1 MKTSTL
7 LWIIAAFVAYEY
19 FKSQSTTGSMA
30 TIASGI
36 NPSNV
41 PNIGVLTGVNG

>member
-7 LWIIAAFVAYEY
+7 LWILAAVVAYEY
-19 FKSQSTTGSMA
+19 FKSQSATPTTA
-30 TIASGI
+30 QIASTI

-41 PNIGVLTGVNG
+41 PNIGVLTGVSS